1 MSKIFTTQRPPVRG
15 TNHMISSGHYLAS
28 AAGYKILEN
37 GGNAIDAGVAAGIV
51 LGITLPHW
59 VSFGGVAPIM
69 IYSSKSNE
77 ISTISGVGKWPELA
91 SIEYFKSNSK
101 NESHLQLKEQSH
113 LQRVILGLLQ

>member
-1 MSKIFTTQRPPVRG
+1 MPKVFTTQRPPVRG

-69 IYSSKSNE
+69 IYSSESKE

-91 SIEYFKSNSK
+91 SI
-101 NESHLQLKEQSH
+101 
-113 LQRVILGLLQ
+113 